1 MSTNE
6 NLEQYLHMF
15 SHELRGPLTAAT
27 GSIQLFTEN
36 HPELSEDK
44 YIRGLQ
50 NDLKYMGELVSD
62 FTRFFSKRKCQ
73 KTLINMDAFLK
84 ECVLS
89 FAASVTNDDPAF
101 TSEIRLDHVMCLGD
115 RIQLR
120 EVLFNLFQNAREA
133 TSHTG
138 SICIRAYRERDHVI
152 ISVSD
157 TGCGISDE
165 QLTHIYE
172 PFVTYKGNG
181 CGLGLS
187 ICRQIIDMH
196 QGSLSVHSS
205 VGEGTTF
212 RITLPT
218 ENEGKQKTADQPA

>member
-15 SHELRGPLTAAT
+15 SHELRGPLTTAS

-50 NDLKYMGELVSD
+50 DDLKYMGELISD
-62 FTRFFSKRKCQ
+62 FTRFFSRRKCH
-73 KTLINMDAFLK
+73 KAPIHMDSFLK

-89 FAASVTNDDPAF
+89 FAASVTDDDPVL
-101 TSEIRLDHVMCLGD
+101 TSEIRLDHVICLGD
-115 RIQLR
+115 RVQLR
-120 EVLFNLFQNAREA
+120 EVLLNLFQNAREA
-133 TSHTG
+133 TSRPG
-138 SICIRAYRERDHVI
+138 YICIRAYKKPDHVI

-157 TGCGISDE
+157 TGCGISSE

-172 PFVTYKGNG
+172 PFVTYKENG

-196 QGSLSVHSS
+196 QGSLSVDSS

-212 RITLPT
+212 WITLPT
-218 ENEGKQKTADQPA
+218 EKECK